1 MIFAHFS
8 LSSSRGDS
16 LDLRMSL
23 EKSFE
28 PALKANDHSDE
39 EAAPVNVDESTVAD
53 WTEAEERAVKRK

>member
-1 MIFAHFS
+1 
-8 LSSSRGDS
+8 
-16 LDLRMSL
+16 MSL